1 MEEAFLGLQC
11 SHYDANN
18 IRVKLVRENVSA
30 DLLHQ
35 NARLSSATNLSLTAR
50 R

>member
-11 SHYDANN
+11 SDSGAKT
-18 IRVKLVRENVSA
+18 IGVKLVTENVSA

-35 NARLSSATNLSLTAR
+35 IARLSFAINLSFTAR